1 MVYTIIHYGECWPLY
16 YVVKSEVQQTR
27 NYTDVQIKHCTSL
40 NDLVD
45 LSWHFP
51 RAVIVLDICPHE
63 HLQLLYRL
71 KLQNPSVCIL
81 IICRNPL
88 LSDRCLCGYLGY
100 TVSLMSY
107 CDIQMDF
114 IRTLFTLQRYAEHVS
129 MMRMLSRPVKEI
141 TESALDEF
149 IEKINEYIRGYIS
162 GGGLLTPRLLQIVL
176 MLQRGMK
183 MEVIRSLLK
192 ISAKT
197 LYCYREKASRILGCN
212 LSSPNMYRMITVNKI
227 YQKVNVQIQTQESYI
242 NKALG
247 FNDKQIILPKT
258 MAIAK
263 NRDIAGNMS
272 L

>member
-1 MVYTIIHYGECWPLY
+1 MVHTIIYYGECWPLY

-27 NYTDVQIKHCTSL
+27 AYTDVQIKNCTNL
-40 NDLVD
+40 NELVD
-45 LSWHFP
+45 LSWHYP

-81 IICRNPL
+81 IICRTPL
-88 LSDRCLCGYLGY
+88 LSDRCVCGYLGF

-107 CDIQMDF
+107 SDVQMNF

-129 MMRMLSRPVKEI
+129 MIRISSRPAKEI
-141 TESALDEF
+141 TDSVLDEL
-149 IEKINEYIRGYIS
+149 IEKVNEYIRGYIS
-162 GGGLLTPRLLQIVL
+162 GFGVLTPRLLQIVL

-192 ISAKT
+192 INVKT
-197 LYCYREKASRILGCN
+197 LYCYREKASRVLGCN
-212 LSSPNMYRMITVNKI
+212 LSSPNIYRMITVKKI
-227 YQKVNVQIQTQESYI
+227 YQKVNARIQNQERYI
-242 NKALG
+242 NKALELY
-247 FNDKQIILPKT
+247 DKQLSLPQRMPII
-258 MAIAK
+258 K
-263 NRDIAGNMS
+263 NRDIAGNVS